1 MTLPSLTRQARRKE
15 EQMIIKKLLSGE
27 IKLSEPDEKLYSL
40 IKSKWDA
47 VAKPIDSLGI
57 FEEVLSKMGAILK
70 DENIDIAKKAVIVM
84 CADNGVVEEGI
95 SQSGQEVTLAVAKA
109 MAKKTS
115 SVCKMAKMSGI
126 EVFPVDIG
134 INTDEKVEG
143 LIDKKILKGT
153 KNFAKEPA
161 MSKEE
166 LLMAIE
172 AGIEMAGFAKEKGYR
187 VLCTGEMGIGNTTTS
202 AALAASLLKVPAA
215 MTAGKGSGLSRSG
228 LEKKEKVIDAAIKK
242 YDLYNKGVLEAMASV
257 GGLDIAGMAGVMIGG
272 AYYNIPVVIDGVI
285 SSVAALCA
293 VKLFRE
299 VKDYIFGS
307 HISGEPAAKIV
318 LKELGI
324 KPVIDAKMALGEGT
338 GAVMFCQL
346 CDTALSI
353 YKDQLSFDDLAIE
366 QYTRFEDKG

>member
-172 AGIEMAGFAKEKGYR
+172 AGIEMAQFAKEKGYR

-242 YDLYNKGVLEAMASV
+242 YDLYNKGVLEVMAYV

-293 VKLFRE
+293 VKLFSE
-299 VKDYIFGS
+299 VKDYFFGS

-338 GAVMFCQL
+338 GAVMFCRL